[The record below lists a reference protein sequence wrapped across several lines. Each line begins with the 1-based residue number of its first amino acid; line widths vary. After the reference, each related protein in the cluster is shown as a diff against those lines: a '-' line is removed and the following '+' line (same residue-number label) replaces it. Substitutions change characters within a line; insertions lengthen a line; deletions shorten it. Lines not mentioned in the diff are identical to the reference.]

1 MITAALLLLTLAA
14 APADEVEL
22 TSGTVVEGK
31 VQDLGDS
38 IRVVRSNGSATYPK
52 SMVRKITPKKTVE
65 EIYEERAQEL
75 KEADLDGHLQ
85 LARWCVG
92 QKLTRESVL
101 EFKKVLALD
110 PEHGEARAAAGFQKV
125 GGKWLS
131 EDDANAAKGL
141 VKHKGKWTTPEQ
153 RDLDAAM
160 EEQKE
165 LDRALQHE
173 VGVQLGHLK
182 SGVEKTRLDA
192 VAALAKIEDK
202 YKVKPYLAAIVSPQR
217 EVRKFV
223 FQELGRIKDPTA
235 LRPLVRRSL
244 WDEDEDLRPVACR
257 AVQDIGHPDTALLYV
272 PFLAE
277 ESITAR
283 IRCVE
288 AMGLFKDL
296 RVAPALIQA
305 LENNIDLTRSYD
317 KEGEQMAQLAQ
328 RTIVMGDGSSV
339 TLPRSVRGGRNT
351 IDVLD
356 KNSRTKL
363 QQEKASILSTLG
375 LITGQSFGEDFA
387 KWRAWLDRKKAGN
400 G

>member
-1 MITAALLLLTLAA
+1 MIIAALLLLALAA

-65 EIYEERAQEL
+65 EIYEDRAQGL
-75 KEADLDGHLQ
+75 KDTDLDGHLQ
-85 LARWCVG
+85 LARWCVQ
-92 QKLTRESVL
+92 QKLAKESAL
-101 EFKKVLALD
+101 EFRKILALNPD
-110 PEHGEARAAAGFQKV
+110 HEEARTAAGFQKIN
-125 GGKWLS
+125 GKWLS
-131 EDDANAAKGL
+131 EDEANLAKGL

-153 RDLDAAM
+153 RDLDTAM

-165 LDRALQHE
+165 LDKALQHE
-173 VGVQLGHLK
+173 VAVQLGHLK
-182 SGVEKTRLDA
+182 SSVEKTRLDA
-192 VAALAKIEDK
+192 IAALARIDDK
-202 YKVKPYLAAIVSPQR
+202 YKVKAYIAAVASPQR
-217 EVRKFV
+217 EARKFV

-244 WDEDEDLRPVACR
+244 WDEDEDLRPVAYR
-257 AVQDIGHPDTALLYV
+257 AVQDIGHPDSALFYV

-277 ESITAR
+277 ESISAR
-283 IRCVE
+283 IRAVD

-296 RVAPALIQA
+296 RVAPALLQA
-305 LENNIDLTRSYD
+305 LENNIDLTRSFD
-317 KEGEQMAQLAQ
+317 KEGEQMAQLAT
-328 RTIVMGDGSSV
+328 RTITMGDGSSV
-339 TLPRSVRGGRNT
+339 TLPRSIRSVRNF
-351 IDVLD
+351 DVLD
-356 KNSRTKL
+356 KNSRAKL
-363 QQEKASILSTLG
+363 QQERASILSTLG

-387 KWRAWLDRKKAGN
+387 KWRAWLDTKKRAGN

>member
-65 EIYEERAQEL
+65 EIYEEKARDL
-75 KEADLDGHLQ
+75 KDADLDGHLQ
-85 LARWCVG
+85 LARWCSQ
-92 QKLTRESVL
+92 QKLAKESLL
-101 EFKKVLALD
+101 EFKRVLALNPD
-110 PEHGEARAAAGFQKV
+110 HEEARTAAGFQKIN
-125 GGKWLS
+125 GKWLS
-131 EDDANAAKGL
+131 EEEANAAKGL

-153 RDLDAAM
+153 RDLDLAM
-160 EEQKE
+160 DEQKE
-165 LDRALQHE
+165 LDKAIQHE
-173 VGVQLGHLK
+173 VGVQIGHLK
-182 SGVEKTRLDA
+182 SSVEKTRQDA
-192 VAALAKIEDK
+192 VTSLAKIDDK
-202 YKVKPYLAAIVSPQR
+202 YKVKAYIAAIVSPQR

-244 WDEDEDLRPVACR
+244 WDEDEDLRPVAYR
-257 AVQDIGHPDTALLYV
+257 AVQDIGHPDSALLYV

-277 ESITAR
+277 ESISAR
-283 IRCVE
+283 IRVVD

-296 RVAPALIQA
+296 RVCPALLQA
-305 LENNIDLTRSYD
+305 LENNIDLTRSFD
-317 KEGEQMAQLAQ
+317 KEGEQMSQLAQ

-339 TLPRSVRGGRNT
+339 TLPRSIRAARN

-356 KNSRTKL
+356 KNSRAKL
-363 QQEKASILSTLG
+363 QQEKASLISTLG
-375 LITGQSFGEDFA
+375 IITGQSFGDDIA